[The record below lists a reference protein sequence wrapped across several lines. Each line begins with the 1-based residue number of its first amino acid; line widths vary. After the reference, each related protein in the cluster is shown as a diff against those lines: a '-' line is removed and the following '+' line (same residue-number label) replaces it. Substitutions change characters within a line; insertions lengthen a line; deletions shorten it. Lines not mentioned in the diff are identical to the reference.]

1 MRIALVPLDERPV
14 NVDIPR
20 QVAAIAGVDIEIPDE
35 RIISAMRSPADLKAL
50 HAWMVE
56 QSSDPRTSHLV
67 ACIDTVVH
75 GGIIPARI
83 TNDSTGAVLERLGIF
98 RSLKAL
104 NPGLS
109 IYAVSLIMRASDS
122 YSAVEEPDYWSD
134 YGRELHRLGADLHR
148 SLARDVAGAPAGE
161 VPTVDIPCSTV
172 RDFELRRLRNHMINL
187 SSIALH
193 EESFIDTL
201 ALTADDTAPHS
212 AGSAE
217 QVWLRHWCRAFPN
230 GKSVLMY
237 PGADEVGAVL
247 VARALTAVAGSP
259 AFAIAC
265 GEPDGLDR
273 VPNFEN
279 APLLDSLVRQV
290 GAAGGHMASPG
301 ERPDIVLVAHAPDPE
316 RGDFFGQVPTSDRG
330 ATERAVG
337 EVKKA
342 LAMGYAVA
350 LADVRFSNGG
360 DPQLVDQLADEDLLL
375 RLSAYGGWN
384 TAGNS
389 IGGAVA
395 HSIARWAG
403 EKFGTLDRV
412 EADRALLTRILDDNV
427 YQSVVRPR
435 LHVDVFEGEI
445 GPVPEDKQRA
455 ACERIT
461 TSLQEH
467 VDRITRNSGFWS
479 VSAVRLPW
487 SRSFEIAFQLE
498 PHIVEP

>member
-20 QVAAIAGVDIEIPDE
+20 QVATIAGVEIQTPDD
-35 RIISAMRSPADLKAL
+35 RIMSAMRSPADLTAL

-56 QSSDPRTSHLV
+56 QSSDPRTTHFV

-83 TNDSTGAVLERLGIF
+83 TNDSTDAVLERLGVF
-98 RSLKAL
+98 RSLKTL
-104 NPGLS
+104 HPGLS

-122 YSAVEEPDYWSD
+122 YSAIEEPEYWSD
-134 YGRELHRLGADLHR
+134 HGRELHHLGADLHR
-148 SLARDVAGAPAGE
+148 ALERDVEGAPAGE
-161 VPTVDIPCSTV
+161 VAAVGIPASTL

-193 EESFIDTL
+193 EEGFIDTL

-217 QVWLRHWCRAFPN
+217 QVWLRHWCRALPN
-230 GKSVLMY
+230 GRSVLMY

-247 VARALTAVAGSP
+247 VARALTAVAGTP
-259 AFAIAC
+259 VFAIAC

-290 GAAGGHMASPG
+290 EAAGGRIASPG
-301 ERPDIVLVAHAPDPE
+301 ERPNIVLVAHAPDPE
-316 RGDFFGQVPTSDRG
+316 RGDFFGHMPTSDRN
-330 ATERAVG
+330 ATERTVA
-337 EVKKA
+337 EVRKA

-360 DPQLVDQLADEDLLL
+360 DPQLVSQLADEDLLL

-403 EKFGTLDRV
+403 EKFGTLDHV
-412 EADRALLTRILDDNV
+412 AADRALLTRILDDTV

-435 LHVDVFEGEI
+435 LHVEVFEGEI
-445 GPVPEDKQRA
+445 GPVPQDKQRA

-467 VDRITRNSGFWS
+467 LDRITRNHDSWS
-479 VSAVRLPW
+479 VAAVRLPW
-487 SRSFEIAFQLE
+487 SRSFEVAFRLE
-498 PHIVEP
+498 PHVVGP